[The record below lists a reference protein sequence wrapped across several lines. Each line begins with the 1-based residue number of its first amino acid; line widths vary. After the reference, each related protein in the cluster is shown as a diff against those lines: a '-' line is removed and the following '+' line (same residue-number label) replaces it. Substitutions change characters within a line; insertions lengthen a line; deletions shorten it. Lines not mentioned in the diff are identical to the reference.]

1 MELLAPSHPK
11 RDMRL
16 LPSPPSAGES
26 SLGIGVSRPTGRT
39 AGRGAGDWRAGKL
52 CCSAVSLGPP
62 AEPDLKRVLAEGR
75 VVARRRLPIS
85 TRSSRAIEVVT
96 LHGGVEAFWKRGDVD
111 PPGLAGVRRE
121 VAAYELA
128 SILGWH
134 DLLQVTVLRREMTEA
149 GTRVEVAAI
158 ELLAEG
164 VDDLAPT
171 AFPRTQVERAGVFD
185 AVIANIDRMGHN
197 WRGLPDGAG
206 GFQLKLYD
214 HELAFG
220 RSSEVSS
227 SFWSAISESVP
238 VHLRSTLVN
247 AGPAVRE
254 ASYLEQLLGRESYQA
269 LVGRLGSLAG
279 PAGP

>member
-1 MELLAPSHPK
+1 
-11 RDMRL
+11 MRL
-16 LPSPPSAGES
+16 LPSPPSAGQS
-26 SLGIGVSRPTGRT
+26 PLGIKPPAPSWHNRT
-39 AGRGAGDWRAGKL
+39 ARAARWRARKL
-52 CCSAVSLGPP
+52 CCSAVSFGPP

-96 LHGGVEAFWKRGDVD
+96 LQGGVEAFWKRGDVD

-134 DLLQVTVLRREMTEA
+134 NLLQVTVLRREMTEA
-149 GTRVEVAAI
+149 GAQVEAAAI

-197 WRGLPDGAG
+197 WRGLPDGEG

-220 RSSEVSS
+220 IGGSGEVCS

-247 AGPAVRE
+247 AAAAVRE
-254 ASYLEQLLGRESYQA
+254 APYLEQLLGRESHQA
-269 LVGRLGSLAG
+269 LVGRLVSLAG
-279 PAGP
+279 PAGA